1 MSKKP
6 ETLEECQEKIKEMF
20 NLLLEARDALPA
32 HILMTDEL
40 VELLKAAYVEGF
52 HAAHK
57 VFVTNNFLVQAG
69 DKCPS

>member
-1 MSKKP
+1 M
-6 ETLEECQEKIKEMF
+6 
-20 NLLLEARDALPA
+20 RLPD
-32 HILMTDEL
+32 IRERL

-57 VFVTNNFLVQAG
+57 VFVTKNFLAQAG